1 MAKAKRTTVWL
12 YRDDLQAIE
21 RIRARW
27 GLGSDSD
34 AVRLALRILA
44 ASDSDVH
51 LEPTTKEGESSLF
64 TLWRFPEDREAIETL
79 SRGELN
85 DADVVRAAIRLLAR
99 SKLIALYQE
108 EDNESA

>member
-1 MAKAKRTTVWL
+1 MDMAKAKRTTVWL

-44 ASDSDVH
+44 ASGAH

-64 TLWRFPEDREAIETL
+64 TLWRFSEDREAIETL

-99 SKLIALYQE
+99 SKLIAIYQE